1 MSISQKIGLR
11 KVYQGTWSFFENFCA
26 LFLSSS
32 SITKLH
38 VAILSNCSFH
48 LLTQW
53 RICLIA
59 YHQVQY
65 TIENVRTKKRE
76 KFYLVCALLLLFVGI
91 CVSNIIL
98 YTIIIQ
104 LHTMPG
110 ILLKYGFRMKETS
123 ISFEK
128 QELIIFYLP
137 PGAVIAIVKALW
149 TWDFSW
155 ILGKSCV

>member
-1 MSISQKIGLR
+1 MQIR
-11 KVYQGTWSFFENFCA
+11 EATNATSFKSDP
-26 LFLSSS
+26 LFWLD
-32 SITKLH
+32 L
-38 VAILSNCSFH
+38 N
-48 LLTQW
+48 
-53 RICLIA
+53 ICLLNKT
-59 YHQVQY
+59 Q
-65 TIENVRTKKRE
+65 
-76 KFYLVCALLLLFVGI
+76 GI
-91 CVSNIIL
+91 IVIIL

-155 ILGKSCV
+155 ILGKSCVYLIWKKKEIVFSSIFILDTFTKFFHLFLLQSTLGHIWKKM

>member
-1 MSISQKIGLR
+1 MKDMFDCQ
-11 KVYQGTWSFFENFCA
+11 Y
-26 LFLSSS
+26 
-32 SITKLH
+32 
-38 VAILSNCSFH
+38 
-48 LLTQW
+48 
-53 RICLIA
+53 
-59 YHQVQY
+59 QVQY

-76 KFYLVCALLLLFVGI
+76 KFYLVFALLLFVGI
-91 CVSNIIL
+91 CVSNIIP

-137 PGAVIAIVKALW
+137 PGAVIAIVKAL
-149 TWDFSW
+149 
-155 ILGKSCV
+155 

>member
-1 MSISQKIGLR
+1 MPPPLNQTLYYFDLIWIYVCWIKLR
-11 KVYQGTWSFFENFCA
+11 V
-26 LFLSSS
+26 
-32 SITKLH
+32 
-38 VAILSNCSFH
+38 
-48 LLTQW
+48 LL
-53 RICLIA
+53 
-59 YHQVQY
+59 
-65 TIENVRTKKRE
+65 
-76 KFYLVCALLLLFVGI
+76 
-91 CVSNIIL
+91 L

-155 ILGKSCV
+155 ILGKSCVYLIWKKKKLFFLQSSYLTHLRNFFICFCFRVLWATFEKKM